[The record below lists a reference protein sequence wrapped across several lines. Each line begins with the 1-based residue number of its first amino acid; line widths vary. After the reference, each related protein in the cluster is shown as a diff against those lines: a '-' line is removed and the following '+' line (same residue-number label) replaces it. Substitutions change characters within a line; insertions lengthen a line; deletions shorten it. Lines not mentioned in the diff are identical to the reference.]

1 MQKRYREEMH
11 VITLPYN
18 SKVLQRTAFNFGL
31 PNLTGSP
38 QAATG
43 PKGYQKQ
50 RGLLFSKIYGG
61 YIWFDK

>member
-11 VITLPYN
+11 MITLPYN
-18 SKVLQRTAFNFGL
+18 LKVLQRTAL

-38 QAATG
+38 QVATG

-50 RGLLFSKIYGG
+50 RGLLFSKIYDG